1 MPVGGSLPLPVQ
13 TAAATYTTQAAT
25 PGQLA
30 GQSYFAAIPT
40 SAMAAQQPHGVP
52 PTPFT
57 ALVNGGGVWNPAA
70 AAAAQQ
76 VPMSAQ
82 PLPPAPPAVTGPM
95 APAGSP
101 TLGAAALPAETQRM
115 IESLKKERCVGVVE
129 QRGGPAFRSV
139 GLTLWPPTT
148 PPCVHSDE
156 LRTDVERLSDQL
168 LDNTSEARVTER
180 GLRKNLQEAKQ
191 EVAHKLMLASPA
203 SSK

>member
-1 MPVGGSLPLPVQ
+1 
-13 TAAATYTTQAAT
+13 
-25 PGQLA
+25 
-30 GQSYFAAIPT
+30 
-40 SAMAAQQPHGVP
+40 
-52 PTPFT
+52 
-57 ALVNGGGVWNPAA
+57 
-70 AAAAQQ
+70 
-76 VPMSAQ
+76 MSAQ
-82 PLPPAPPAVTGPM
+82 PLPPAPPAVTGPV

-101 TLGAAALPAETQRM
+101 TLGAAAALPAETQRM

-129 QRGGPAFRSV
+129 QRGGSAFRSV

-191 EVAHKLMLASPA
+191 EVARKPMLASPA